1 MVAYEGLLAETVTY
15 EGHNG
20 DEIEAYFARP
30 LGVAS
35 APGVVVIHHNP
46 GWDNWVKEVTRNF
59 AHNGYAAVAPHLF
72 SREGPG
78 TTQERSARV
87 REAGGVP
94 DDRCVGDVEASVRYL
109 RALPYANGKVGVIG
123 FCSGGRQTY
132 LVACKI
138 PSLNAAV
145 DCWGGRVIPEPGDL
159 TPRQPVPVIDM
170 TPDLACPLLGL
181 FGADDPNPS
190 PDQVAKTEA
199 ELKRLGKVY
208 EFHTY
213 ENAGHGFFAVDRP
226 GYRQHAAVDGW
237 EKVYAWFG
245 KYLQTATS

>member
-46 GWDNWVKEVTRNF
+46 GWDTWVKEVTRNF

-123 FCSGGRQTY
+123 FCSGGRQT
-132 LVACKI
+132 
-138 PSLNAAV
+138 
-145 DCWGGRVIPEPGDL
+145 
-159 TPRQPVPVIDM
+159 
-170 TPDLACPLLGL
+170 
-181 FGADDPNPS
+181 
-190 PDQVAKTEA
+190 
-199 ELKRLGKVY
+199 
-208 EFHTY
+208 
-213 ENAGHGFFAVDRP
+213 
-226 GYRQHAAVDGW
+226 
-237 EKVYAWFG
+237 
-245 KYLQTATS
+245 